1 MKREHN
7 VICITR
13 GSGFRIDPTFTG
25 EESNILW
32 ALACGRTERQVC
44 NDFRMEPTTFL
55 RLMNDMRKKVGS
67 ADNVTLIAWAKH
79 RINGGD
85 QEIDNPA
92 RDGRF
97 A

>member
-1 MKREHN
+1 
-7 VICITR
+7 
-13 GSGFRIDPTFTG
+13 
-25 EESNILW
+25 
-32 ALACGRTERQVC
+32 
-44 NDFRMEPTTFL
+44 
-55 RLMNDMRKKVGS
+55 MRKKVGS